1 VLVMGA
7 GPAGLATAHA
17 LAKASVPVEVLEL
30 NPYVGGLCRTI
41 EQDGY
46 RFDLG
51 GHRWFTKNQD
61 LQDWFLALMEG
72 ELIDVDRTSRIFFDG
87 RFFQYPISIP
97 DVIRNAGPATS
108 ALAVASYAA
117 STVRGVFR
125 RAPPKNVKEA
135 FERQFGPRLFEMFF
149 RRYTEKVWGL
159 PCDEISAAWVTQRT
173 KGLSILTTLV
183 DALVRQRSVVSLVDK
198 FVYPR
203 LGYQRIA
210 ERMAED
216 IVEWGGS
223 VHLDRRVVS
232 VTQHAPNDFSVTH
245 EGPEGPAVSR
255 ATDVVSTVP
264 LSSLVSMTS
273 PEAPAKVRRTAE
285 SLTFRDLVT
294 VTVMLDMPQMTTDTW
309 LYVHDDDLLF
319 ARMHEPK
326 NWSPDLVPSLD
337 KTSVVCECFCTRGDD
352 VWTMSDDDLADRVV
366 ADLADRLGFI
376 TRDQVVGHCIV
387 RTVNAYPVYDLEYE
401 AKVGTLHEWVSQRDG
416 LHVVGRGGTF
426 RYNNADHSIEM
437 GLRLGK
443 LLLGADEDPML
454 VNSSPEYHEEI
465 VVPAGAAAAAAAPAG
480 NG

>member
-1 VLVMGA
+1 MA
-7 GPAGLATAHA
+7 A
-17 LAKASVPVEVLEL
+17 EVLEL

-41 EQDGY
+41 EQDGF

-51 GHRWFTKNQD
+51 GHRWFTKNQE
-61 LQDWFLALMEG
+61 LQDWFLKLMDG
-72 ELIDVDRTSRIFFDG
+72 ELVDVDRISRIYFDG
-87 RFFQYPISIP
+87 RFFLYPISIP

-108 ALAVASYAA
+108 ALAVASYAV
-117 STVRGVFR
+117 STIRQVFR
-125 RAPPKNVKEA
+125 RSPPKNVKEA

-183 DALVRQRSVVSLVDK
+183 DAIVRQRNVVSLVDS

-216 IVEWGGS
+216 VVERGGS
-223 VHLDRRVVS
+223 VRLGRRVVG
-232 VTQHAPNDFSVTH
+232 VTQHGPHDFTVVH
-245 EGPEGPAVSR
+245 DGEHGPHTSH

-264 LSSLVSMTS
+264 LSLLVKMMS
-273 PEAPAKVRRTAE
+273 PTAPNRVCETAE
-285 SLTFRDLVT
+285 SLTFRDLIT
-294 VTVMLDMPQMTTDTW
+294 VTVMLDMPQMTGDTW

-319 ARMHEPK
+319 ARLHEPK
-326 NWSPDLVPSLD
+326 NWSPDLVPSPD

-352 VWTMSDDDLADRVV
+352 VWTMSDEDLADRVV

-376 TRDQVVGHCIV
+376 TRDQVIGHCIT
-387 RTVNAYPVYDLEYE
+387 RTLNAYPVYDLQYE
-401 AKVGTLHEWVSQRDG
+401 EKVAILHSWVAEREG

-437 GLRLGK
+437 GLRLGH

-465 VVPAGAAAAAAAPAG
+465 ARPAGAVAASARNA
-480 NG
+480 